1 MTEKQVILVN
11 TEALV
16 GADLDLAFRAVKA
29 NQVNIEHPHIIYLYC
44 DLRRSI
50 NPGSYMITL

>member
-29 NQVNIEHPHIIYLYC
+29 NQVNIEHPHIIYL
-44 DLRRSI
+44 
-50 NPGSYMITL
+50 

>member
-29 NQVNIEHPHIIYLYC
+29 NQVNIKHPHIIYL
-44 DLRRSI
+44 
-50 NPGSYMITL
+50 

>member
-29 NQVNIEHPHIIYLYC
+29 NQVSIGHPHIIYH
-44 DLRRSI
+44 
-50 NPGSYMITL
+50 